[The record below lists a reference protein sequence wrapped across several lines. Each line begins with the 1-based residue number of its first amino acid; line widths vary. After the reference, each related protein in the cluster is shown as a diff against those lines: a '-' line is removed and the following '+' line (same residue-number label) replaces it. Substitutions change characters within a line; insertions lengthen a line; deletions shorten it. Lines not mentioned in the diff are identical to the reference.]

1 MINRRQFLS
10 VSAAT
15 SLGATALFAREEKR
29 LEPFHKIKIAQIGV
43 RHEHASGKI
52 TSLKLL
58 SDYYEVVGIAAESP
72 EWEKKYKNSPCYGGL
87 EWKTQEELLAT
98 PGLEAVA
105 VETEMTEL
113 ISTAKRCAEMGLHM
127 HVDKPLGQSVD
138 ECRELLDAC
147 RAHNVIMQ
155 PGYMFRTNQ
164 AFRLAIKAV
173 QSGWLGEIHDVQA
186 NMNRNDVDPE
196 FRRWLAT
203 YRGGG
208 MYDFGSH
215 LVDFVVELLGAPK
228 EIHVFERPDSDGLND
243 NTLSVLLYDKAIVN
257 LRVTERAI
265 DGFSNRRLSIV
276 GSKGSF
282 HLLPLED
289 FSRDHET
296 GKTAPLKIR
305 LVLSEGNDEYERG
318 THDLRLE
325 PFEDRYIGQL
335 IDLAKY
341 IRGEKTNPYTF
352 EHELLV
358 QKTILAASGYI
369 PWSR

>member
-1 MINRRQFLS
+1 MNRRQFLS
-10 VSAAT
+10 TSVAA
-15 SLGATALFAREEKR
+15 SLGTTALLAEER
-29 LEPFHKIKIAQIGV
+29 AEPFRKIKIAQIGV

-58 SDYYEVVGIAAESP
+58 PDYYEIVGIAAESP
-72 EWEKKYKNSPCYGGL
+72 EWEKKYKNASCYSGL
-87 EWKTQEELLAT
+87 EWKSQEELLAT

-113 ISTAKRCAEMGLHM
+113 IPTAKRCAELGLHM
-127 HVDKPLGQSVD
+127 HVDKPLGQNLD
-138 ECRELLDAC
+138 ECRELFDVC
-147 RAHNVIMQ
+147 QTHGVVMQ

-173 QSGWLGEIHDVQA
+173 QNGWLGEIHDVRA
-186 NMNRNDVDPE
+186 NMNRNDVDPD

-215 LVDFVVELLGAPK
+215 LIDFVVEMLGAPN
-228 EIHVFERPDSDGLND
+228 EISVFERPDPDGLSD

-265 DGFSNRRLSIV
+265 DGFQNRCLSII

-282 HLLPLED
+282 QLLPLED
-289 FSRDHET
+289 FSRDPQT
-296 GKTAPLKIR
+296 GKTVPLNVR
-305 LVLSEGNDEYERG
+305 LTLAEGNDEYERG
-318 THDLRLE
+318 THHLQID

-335 IDLAKY
+335 IDLAKF
-341 IRGEKTNPYTF
+341 IRGEKNNPYTF

-369 PWSR
+369 PWTR

>member
-1 MINRRQFLS
+1 MNRRQFLS
-10 VSAAT
+10 ASAAA
-15 SLGATALFAREEKR
+15 SLGSAVLFAAEDAPP
-29 LEPFHKIKIAQIGV
+29 EPFRKIKIGQIGV
-43 RHEHASGKI
+43 RHEHASGKM

-58 SDYYEVVGIAAESP
+58 PDYYEIVGIAAESP
-72 EWEKKYKNSPCYGGL
+72 EWEEKHKNYSCYKDLTWAS
-87 EWKTQEELLAT
+87 QEELLAT

-113 ISTAKRCAEMGLHM
+113 IPTAKRCAELGLHM
-127 HVDKPLGQSVD
+127 HVDKPLGQNLD
-138 ECRELLDAC
+138 ECRELLDIC
-147 RAHNVIMQ
+147 RANNVIMQ

-186 NMNRNDVDPE
+186 NMNRNDVDPG
-196 FRRWLAT
+196 FRKWLAT

-215 LVDFVVELLGAPK
+215 LVDFVVELLGAPN
-228 EIHVFERPDSDGLND
+228 EISVFERPDPDGLSD
-243 NTLSVLLYDKAIVN
+243 NTLSVLLYDKAIAS

-265 DGFSNRRLSIV
+265 DGFQNRSLSII
-276 GSKGSF
+276 GNKGSF
-282 HLLPLED
+282 FLLPLEN
-289 FSRDHET
+289 FSRDPET
-296 GKTAPLKIR
+296 GKTVPLKVR
-305 LVLSEGNDEYERG
+305 LTLAEGNDEYSQG
-318 THDLRLE
+318 THHLEIE

-335 IDLAKY
+335 IDLAKF
-341 IRGEKTNPYTF
+341 IRGEKANPYSF

-369 PWSR
+369 PWTN